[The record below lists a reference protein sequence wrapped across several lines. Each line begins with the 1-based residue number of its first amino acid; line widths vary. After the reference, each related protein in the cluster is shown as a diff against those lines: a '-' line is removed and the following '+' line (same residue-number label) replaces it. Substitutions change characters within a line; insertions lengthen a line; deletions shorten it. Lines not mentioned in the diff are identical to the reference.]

1 MDLGDQTRDEN
12 DFLLYFQIIDP
23 LLLFS
28 VTHTLPQKLLRPES
42 VSLYVKERGRNL
54 SGNKACSLWS
64 GKRITMTGT
73 SEEGLPM

>member
-28 VTHTLPQKLLRPES
+28 VTHTLPQKLLRVES
-42 VSLYVKERGRNL
+42 VSLYVKEREK
-54 SGNKACSLWS
+54 SVW
-64 GKRITMTGT
+64 
-73 SEEGLPM
+73 

>member
-12 DFLLYFQIIDP
+12 DFLLYIQIIDP

-28 VTHTLPQKLLRPES
+28 VTHTLLQKLLRVES

-54 SGNKACSLWS
+54 VIKRAACGQ
-64 GKRITMTGT
+64 GK
-73 SEEGLPM
+73 E